1 MQITDFLSRLT
12 DIELRN
18 LVHEAIEEVGMDSA
32 QGTSINDLLAR
43 LERDC
48 DLRGGSPMDSIET
61 LICREAARR
70 FLLAG
75 TSTNKSKTPRP
86 KNPTPRVIESLTLP
100 KRWTYRRYWKH
111 HNIEILSRPGG
122 GEVTVDF
129 DRRLFTL
136 GATRPS
142 QRTDKSYGG
151 NAWKKNL
158 LKDAIEALEA
168 EQQAYGAMLG
178 KR

>member
-1 MQITDFLSRLT
+1 MQITYFLSQLT
-12 DIELRN
+12 DTELRN
-18 LVHEAIEEVGMDSA
+18 LVHEAVEKLGAGSV
-32 QGTSINDLLAR
+32 QGTSISDFLAR
-43 LERDC
+43 LPRDC

-75 TSTNKSKTPRP
+75 TSTKKSKPPRP
-86 KNPTPRVIESLTLP
+86 KTPPPRVIESLTLP
-100 KRWTYRRYWKH
+100 KRWTYRRYWRH

-136 GATRPS
+136 GATRPL